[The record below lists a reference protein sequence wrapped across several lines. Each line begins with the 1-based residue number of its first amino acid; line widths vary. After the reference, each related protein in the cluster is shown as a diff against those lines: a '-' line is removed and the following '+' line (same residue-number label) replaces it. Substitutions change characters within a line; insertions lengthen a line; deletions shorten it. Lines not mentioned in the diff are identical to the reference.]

1 MSICSMKMRTLKK
14 LSQRILLISSLAL
27 FYNEFLIYYLVL
39 STCGYPA
46 VPQGSHIGAMVL
58 ADTHLL
64 GARNGH
70 WFDKLR
76 REWQMHRTFQTAQT
90 IFRPEHVFFLVML
103 ICLLFIQIHLFQV
116 TCLMKEN
123 GVLQKSLIIM

>member
-1 MSICSMKMRTLKK
+1 VTMQINICSMKMRTLKK
-14 LSQRILLISSLAL
+14 LSQRILLITSLAL

-46 VPQGSHIGAMVL
+46 VPPGGNTVGAMVL

-76 REWQMHRTFQTAQT
+76 REWQMHRTFQTAQA
-90 IFRPEHVFFLVML
+90 IFRPEHVFFLGK
-103 ICLLFIQIHLFQV
+103 FI
-116 TCLMKEN
+116 
-123 GVLQKSLIIM
+123 

>member
-1 MSICSMKMRTLKK
+1 MKMRTLKK
-14 LSQRILLISSLAL
+14 LSQRILLITSLAL

-39 STCGYPA
+39 SNCGYPA
-46 VPQGSHIGAMVL
+46 VPQGDNTVSAMIL

-90 IFRPEHVFFLVML
+90 IFRPEHVFFLGML
-103 ICLLFIQIHLFQV
+103 I
-116 TCLMKEN
+116 
-123 GVLQKSLIIM
+123 LIFTIFLK